1 MSPIFTNF
9 AAKLHMLSQTPST
22 NPLRNLW
29 GVGAL
34 LFCIIIFSLV
44 GLGLSQLM
52 GKVLY
57 GLTAEQTQQLLNNP
71 SRTALGINV
80 LRWGN
85 LLQFLCFM
93 ALPAILVAAVAQFN
107 LIQIG
112 GYKIKPTANKT
123 LGSILLALG
132 MIPAVALLTALCKH
146 LPWGNLGTIFSKF
159 DTKRQAIFEAM
170 LDMETY
176 TELWVCIGILAVLP
190 AIFEELVFR
199 GLMINM
205 ASNTFRRKRT
215 AVLFQAFVF
224 ATIHFSPFEF
234 AGIFAMGLIFGLI
247 YVSTGSLWYSTIA
260 HFIFNASTVMVQ
272 FITLKHFNAT
282 GIYFNV
288 ESWLAQPAVYLI
300 SIPIATVGLF
310 LTLKK

>member
-9 AAKLHMLSQTPST
+9 ATKLHMLSQTPST

-52 GKVLY
+52 GKFMY
-57 GLTAEQTQQLLNNP
+57 GLTAEQTQLLLNNP
-71 SRTALGINV
+71 SRTALGINI

-93 ALPAILVAAVAQFN
+93 ALPALLVAAVAQFN
-107 LIQIG
+107 LIEVG
-112 GYKIKPTANKT
+112 GYRIKPKSNKI
-123 LGSILLALG
+123 LGSLLLALG

-146 LPWGNLGTIFSKF
+146 LPWGNLGTLFSKF
-159 DTKRQAIFEAM
+159 DAKRQAIFEAM

-199 GLMINM
+199 GLMTQM
-205 ASNTFRRKRT
+205 ASNSFRRKRT
-215 AVLFQAFVF
+215 AVIFQAFVF

-234 AGIFAMGLIFGLI
+234 AGIFAMGLLFGLI
-247 YVSTGSLWYSTIA
+247 YIVTGSLWYSTIA
-260 HFIFNASTVMVQ
+260 HFIFNASTVVVQ
-272 FITLKHFNAT
+272 FFTIQHFNAT

-300 SIPIATVGLF
+300 SFPVATFGLY

>member
-1 MSPIFTNF
+1 
-9 AAKLHMLSQTPST
+9 MLSQTPST

-52 GKVLY
+52 GKFMY

-71 SRTALGINV
+71 SRTALGINI

-93 ALPAILVAAVAQFN
+93 ALPALLVAAVAQFN
-107 LIQIG
+107 LIEVG
-112 GYKIKPTANKT
+112 GYHIKPKSNKI
-123 LGSILLALG
+123 LGSLLLALG

-146 LPWGNLGTIFSKF
+146 LPWGNLGTLFSKF
-159 DTKRQAIFEAM
+159 DAKRQAIFEAM

-199 GLMINM
+199 GLMTQM
-205 ASNTFRRKRT
+205 ASNSFRRKRT
-215 AVLFQAFVF
+215 AVIFQAFVF

-234 AGIFAMGLIFGLI
+234 AGIFAMGLLFGLI
-247 YVSTGSLWYSTIA
+247 YIVTGSLWYSTIA
-260 HFIFNASTVMVQ
+260 HFIFNASTVVVQ
-272 FITLKHFNAT
+272 FFTIQHFNAT
-282 GIYFNV
+282 GIYFNA
-288 ESWLAQPAVYLI
+288 ESWLAQPVVYLI
-300 SIPIATVGLF
+300 SFPVATFGLY

>member
-1 MSPIFTNF
+1 
-9 AAKLHMLSQTPST
+9 MLSQTPST

-52 GKVLY
+52 GKFMY
-57 GLTAEQTQQLLNNP
+57 GLTAEQTQLLLNNP
-71 SRTALGINV
+71 SRTALGINI

-93 ALPAILVAAVAQFN
+93 ALPALLVAAVAQFN
-107 LIQIG
+107 LIEVG
-112 GYKIKPTANKT
+112 GYRIKPKSNKI
-123 LGSILLALG
+123 LGSLLLALG

-146 LPWGNLGTIFSKF
+146 LPWGNLGTLFSKF
-159 DTKRQAIFEAM
+159 DAKRQAIFEAM

-199 GLMINM
+199 GLMTQM
-205 ASNTFRRKRT
+205 ASNSFRRKRT
-215 AVLFQAFVF
+215 AVIFQAFVF

-234 AGIFAMGLIFGLI
+234 AGIFAMGLLFGLI
-247 YVSTGSLWYSTIA
+247 YIVTGSLWYSTIA
-260 HFIFNASTVMVQ
+260 HFIFNASTVVVQ
-272 FITLKHFNAT
+272 FFTLKHFNAT

-300 SIPIATVGLF
+300 SFPVATFGLY

>member
-1 MSPIFTNF
+1 
-9 AAKLHMLSQTPST
+9 MLSQTPST

-52 GKVLY
+52 GKFMY

-71 SRTALGINV
+71 SRTALGINI

-93 ALPAILVAAVAQFN
+93 ALPALLVAAVAQFN
-107 LIQIG
+107 LIEVG
-112 GYKIKPTANKT
+112 GYRIKPKSNKI
-123 LGSILLALG
+123 LGSLLLALG

-146 LPWGNLGTIFSKF
+146 LPWGNLGTLFSKF
-159 DTKRQAIFEAM
+159 DAKRQAIFEAM

-199 GLMINM
+199 GLMTQM
-205 ASNTFRRKRT
+205 ASNSFRRKRT
-215 AVLFQAFVF
+215 AVIFQAFVF

-234 AGIFAMGLIFGLI
+234 AGIFAMGLLFGLI
-247 YVSTGSLWYSTIA
+247 YIVTGSLWYSTIA
-260 HFIFNASTVMVQ
+260 HFVFNASTVVVQ
-272 FITLKHFNAT
+272 FFTIQHFNAT
-282 GIYFNV
+282 GIYFNA

-300 SIPIATVGLF
+300 SFPVATFGLY

>member
-1 MSPIFTNF
+1 
-9 AAKLHMLSQTPST
+9 
-22 NPLRNLW
+22 
-29 GVGAL
+29 
-34 LFCIIIFSLV
+34 
-44 GLGLSQLM
+44 M
-52 GKVLY
+52 GKFMY

-71 SRTALGINV
+71 TRTALGINI

-93 ALPAILVAAVAQFN
+93 ALPALLVAAVAQFN
-107 LIQIG
+107 LIEVG
-112 GYKIKPTANKT
+112 GYRIKPKSNKI
-123 LGSILLALG
+123 LGSLLLALG

-146 LPWGNLGTIFSKF
+146 LPWGNLGTLFSKF
-159 DTKRQAIFEAM
+159 DAKRQAIFEAM

-199 GLMINM
+199 GLMTQM
-205 ASNTFRRKRT
+205 ASNSFRRKRT
-215 AVLFQAFVF
+215 AVIFQAFVF

-234 AGIFAMGLIFGLI
+234 AGIFAMGLLFGLI
-247 YVSTGSLWYSTIA
+247 YIVTGSLWYSTIA
-260 HFIFNASTVMVQ
+260 HFIFNASTVVVQ
-272 FITLKHFNAT
+272 FFTIQHFNAT
-282 GIYFNV
+282 GIYFNA

-300 SIPIATVGLF
+300 SFPVATFGLY

>member
-1 MSPIFTNF
+1 
-9 AAKLHMLSQTPST
+9 MLSQTPST

-52 GKVLY
+52 GKFMY

-71 SRTALGINV
+71 TRTALGINI

-93 ALPAILVAAVAQFN
+93 ALPALLVAAVAQFN
-107 LIQIG
+107 LIEVG
-112 GYKIKPTANKT
+112 GYRIKPKSNKI
-123 LGSILLALG
+123 LGSLLLALG

-146 LPWGNLGTIFSKF
+146 LPWGNLGTLFSKF
-159 DTKRQAIFEAM
+159 DAKRQAIFEAM

-199 GLMINM
+199 GLMTQM
-205 ASNTFRRKRT
+205 ASNSFRRKRT
-215 AVLFQAFVF
+215 AVIFQAFVF

-234 AGIFAMGLIFGLI
+234 AGIFAMGLLFGLI
-247 YVSTGSLWYSTIA
+247 YIVTGSLWYSTIA
-260 HFIFNASTVMVQ
+260 HFVFNASTVVVQ
-272 FITLKHFNAT
+272 FFTLQHFNAT
-282 GIYFNV
+282 GIYFNA

-300 SIPIATVGLF
+300 SFPVATFGLY